1 MKQLKTW
8 KDIVFWA
15 LLCSLSDNTTEMCSV
30 VILCSYLYRIWAGL
44 SISLFWK
51 LISVCFPVN
60 MTRSASSS
68 ESLTFS
74 SPKSGSPRTADSA
87 TAALHK
93 LSVTES
99 AQGVLYG
106 IVVPVSWVSRGRE
119 VVGRT
124 FLLSNT
130 AFCLYPADTQPSQR
144 AHHNLSGI
152 ISQGLVWH

>member
-1 MKQLKTW
+1 M
-8 KDIVFWA
+8 
-15 LLCSLSDNTTEMCSV
+15 LCSLSDNTTEMCTV
-30 VILCSYLYRIWAGL
+30 VILVHICTESETSRFVYFFVLKVDIGL
-44 SISLFWK
+44 LC
-51 LISVCFPVN
+51 LPVN
-60 MTRSASSS
+60 MTWS
-68 ESLTFS
+68 ESLNFS
-74 SPKSGSPRTADSA
+74 SPNSRSPWIADSA
-87 TAALHK
+87 TASLHK

-130 AFCLYPADTQPSQR
+130 AFCLYPADTLPSQQ

-152 ISQGLVWH
+152 ISQSLVWH